1 MDGQTRKF
9 KLTENVLFEILA
21 DEAVLLNLNDS
32 HYYGLD
38 DVAMRIWQLLVTQGD
53 TETVVAQMLKEYAV
67 DEATIRRDLTVLV
80 EEMER
85 RGLITRVEA

>member
-1 MDGQTRKF
+1 MEQRRKF
-9 KLTENVLFEILA
+9 KLTDDVLFEILA

-38 DVAMRIWQLLVTQGD
+38 DVAMRIWQLLVEHGD
-53 TETVVAQMLKEYAV
+53 TDSVVAQMLKEYDV
-67 DEATIRRDLTVLV
+67 DEATLRRDLAVLV

-85 RGLITRVEA
+85 RGLITRVEV